1 MEKYNYREVMK
12 ADIRQWMEENKE
24 EYADIPEADLYD
36 YLNDLMWV
44 DDNITGNNE
53 FFYDSEYK
61 CEEYLC
67 HNLDLLFEAL
77 FEFGEFEADLLDK
90 VHKANEHGTFA
101 RWADCTIR
109 CYLLGECLWQV
120 LKELGYEN

>member
-1 MEKYNYREVMK
+1 MEKYNYREIMK
-12 ADIRQWMEENKE
+12 ADIRQWLQDNAQ
-24 EYADIPEADLYD
+24 EYANVPEADLYD
-36 YLNDLMWV
+36 HLNDLMWV

-67 HNLDLLFEAL
+67 HNFDLLFEAL
-77 FEFGEFEADLLDK
+77 FEFGEFEADIVDK
-90 VHKANEHGTFA
+90 VHEVNEHGTFA

-120 LKELGYEN
+120 LKELGYNV

>member
-12 ADIRQWMEENKE
+12 ADIRQWLQDNAD
-24 EYADIPEADLYD
+24 EYADVPESDLYD
-36 YLNDLMWV
+36 YLCDTMWT
-44 DDNITGNNE
+44 DNEITGNTS
-53 FFYDSEYK
+53 FYDSEYK

-67 HNLDLLFEAL
+67 HNFDLLFEAL
-77 FEFGEFEADLLDK
+77 FEFGEFEEDLIDK
-90 VHKANEHGTFA
+90 VHEVSNNETFA

-120 LKELGYEN
+120 LKELGYNV